1 MNQSTTVQMLLA
13 AGVVLVAV
21 RAVGSLLALVRQPR
35 VVGEIIAGVLLGPSV
50 LGLVWPE
57 AMHALFPGLVI
68 EAFRVL
74 AQFGLVL
81 FMFLVGLELPR
92 SSLRAEGRR
101 TLAVSAASLVV
112 PFLAGA
118 GVGVLLHPRFGTS
131 PSAWGFCL
139 FLGAAMSVTAF
150 PVLARLLQESGLFHS
165 RIGVIALGGAALTDV
180 LAWCLLAVV
189 VAVAAPGTHPSPVVL
204 LLSSAAYLA
213 VMSAVV
219 GPLLHR
225 LRTPGLWLILAVA
238 FVSAWTTEQL
248 GIHAVFGAFVAGA
261 VMPRDEQWREHV
273 QVRLEAT
280 VTVFALPFF
289 FVVVGLSTRVDAL
302 WSWWLVGVLVLVT
315 AIAVVTK
322 FGASTLAARAVGE
335 SWRDAATIG
344 ALMNTRGL
352 TEIVILSVGLQIGV
366 IETKLFTIMVLM
378 AVITTLMAAPALHLL
393 RRTRDPVP
401 ARPGPAPVAAPAAH
415 VEPEPVG
422 RRA

>member
-1 MNQSTTVQMLLA
+1 VVSQATTVQMLLS
-13 AGVVLVAV
+13 AGVVLVTV
-21 RAVGSLLALVRQPR
+21 RAVGSLLAVLRQPR

-50 LGLVWPE
+50 LGLFWPA
-57 AMHALFPGLVI
+57 AMHALFPGPVI
-68 EAFRVL
+68 DAFRVL
-74 AQFGLVL
+74 AQFGLVM

-101 TLAVSAASLVV
+101 TLAVSSASLVV

-118 GVGVLLHPRFGTS
+118 GVGVLLHPAFGTA

-165 RIGVIALGGAALTDV
+165 RIGVIALGSAALTDV
-180 LAWCLLAVV
+180 LAWCMLAVV
-189 VAVAAPGTHPSPVVL
+189 VAVAAPGAHPQPIVL

-213 VMSAVV
+213 VMAAVV

-225 LRTPGLWLILAVA
+225 RHTPELWLILAVA

-261 VMPRDEQWREHV
+261 VMPRDEQWRDRV
-273 QVRLEAT
+273 QVRLDAT

-302 WSWWLVGVLVLVT
+302 RSWWLAGVLVLVT
-315 AIAVVTK
+315 GIAVVTK

-335 SWRDAATIG
+335 RWRDAATLG
-344 ALMNTRGL
+344 VLMNTRGL

-366 IETKLFTIMVLM
+366 IETRLFTIMVLM
-378 AVITTLMAAPALHLL
+378 AVITTVMAAPALNLL
-393 RRTRDPVP
+393 QRTRDPVAVGPDP
-401 ARPGPAPVAAPAAH
+401 AL
-415 VEPEPVG
+415 VEASDRAEAEPVG
-422 RRA
+422 HGA